1 MSFFEKIVGSFDEK
15 KEWRAIEARA
25 KALPNDYANAF
36 KAIQKYM
43 WSTDGATDWQ
53 DSKRIYNS
61 LLDLFEEGAAE
72 QRKVTDLTGDDVATF
87 CDGLIEDVETWKD
100 KSRQKLNDTIRKM
113 K

>member
-1 MSFFEKIVGSFDEK
+1 MRK
-15 KEWRAIEARA
+15 KNGAQLRHAQKRCQMITLMPL
-25 KALPNDYANAF
+25 KLF
-36 KAIQKYM
+36 KSICGQQ

-100 KSRQKLNDTIRKM
+100 KPRQKLNDTIRKM